1 MGAIAERAK
10 SFIPITWD
18 GLNGDP
24 RYGTS
29 MLQGRVERAKYEVLG
44 SSAPIESAEIT
55 LPENQ
60 IEHIAKRA
68 VVKIIPAAIEF
79 WIDKPISK
87 NTTGTSE
94 VVSYESR
101 VQALRLLFAQ
111 LQQEI
116 ATEEPIVTPILQT
129 TGFPAVSDGQN
140 DILVTANPHEFPPAY
155 TGTGTAAEDEIL

>member
-1 MGAIAERAK
+1 MGAIADRAK
-10 SFIPITWD
+10 AYIPLTWD
-18 GLNGDP
+18 MLTTDQ
-24 RYGTS
+24 RYGPTL
-29 MLQGRVERAKYEVLG
+29 LQGRVERAKYEVLG

-79 WIDKPISK
+79 WINQPITK

-101 VQALRLLFAQ
+101 VQALRSLYAQ
-111 LQQEI
+111 LTSEI
-116 ATEEPIVTPILQT
+116 AVEEPIVTPILQT
-129 TGFPAVSDGQN
+129 GGFPAVSDGQN
-140 DILVTANPHEFPPAY
+140 DILVSQNPHDFPPAY
-155 TGTGTAAEDEIL
+155 SGTGTTTEEV

>member
-1 MGAIAERAK
+1 MGAIANRAK
-10 SFIPITWD
+10 AYIPISWD
-18 GLNGDP
+18 MLNGDT
-24 RYGTS
+24 RYGTT

-44 SSAPIESAEIT
+44 ASTPIEALEST

-60 IEHIAKRA
+60 IEHITKRA

-79 WIDKPISK
+79 WVDQPITK
-87 NTTGTSE
+87 NTTGTAE

-101 VQALRLLFAQ
+101 VQALRALFVQ

-116 ATEEPIVTPILQT
+116 AVEEPGVTQILQT

-140 DILVTANPHEFPPAY
+140 DILVTQNPHEFPPAY
-155 TGTGTAAEDEIL
+155 SGTGGTVTEEI